1 MSPHIRPLKIRVIK
15 PKTKGT
21 KADSMEKVTVAELL
35 PALGKLIL
43 NLMISLI
50 LLFSK
55 SIKKSSLIFLFPKD
69 LSIRMY
75 WHQPVMELLLLLHT
89 ENAKSATAKRKASPT
104 ANVTVT
110 FPSLTVISD
119 GILHVTVFI
128 MVTTCTCLSI
138 PRVTY
143 LCSRIF
149 HMLQNTIPT
158 NFCML
163 ISE

>member
-1 MSPHIRPLKIRVIK
+1 
-15 PKTKGT
+15 
-21 KADSMEKVTVAELL
+21 MEKVTVAELL
-35 PALGKLIL
+35 PALGKTDFKLDDQPY
-43 NLMISLI
+43 
-50 LLFSK
+50 
-55 SIKKSSLIFLFPKD
+55 SSLFKIYQKEFLDISVSKGLIYTNVLALAGDGTPVVTSHRERKKRNCKEKGITDCKCDRYF
-69 LSIRMY
+69 S
-75 WHQPVMELLLLLHT
+75 QPDCDIGWD
-89 ENAKSATAKRKASPT
+89 SSR
-104 ANVTVT
+104 
-110 FPSLTVISD
+110 D
-119 GILHVTVFI
+119 CFI